1 MAHIGKK
8 VRLGM
13 ASLFSL
19 PLGYLGLLI
28 CFPKLCCPLV
38 NCVFQI
44 DIHLM
49 ELSCQLLLLSH
60 SSCQGDAHYAYHCI
74 EKLNLK

>member
-1 MAHIGKK
+1 MTHIGKK

-19 PLGYLGLLI
+19 PLGYLGLFMCL
-28 CFPKLCCPLV
+28 PKLCRSLI

-44 DIHLM
+44 YIHLM
-49 ELSCQLLLLSH
+49 ELFGQLLLLAH
-60 SSCQGDAHYAYHCI
+60 SRCQGDAHYANHCI
-74 EKLNLK
+74 EEFNLQ